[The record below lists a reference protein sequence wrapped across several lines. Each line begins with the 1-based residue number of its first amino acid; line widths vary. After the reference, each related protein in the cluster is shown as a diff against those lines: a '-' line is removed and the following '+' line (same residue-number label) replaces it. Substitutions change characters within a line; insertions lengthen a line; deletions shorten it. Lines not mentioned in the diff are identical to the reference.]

1 MTNSI
6 FRVAVFGAILPGALL
21 AQSSSK
27 AAPQQNKPKLETRAP
42 GATTSPEAQA
52 RIAREVGHE
61 LVMIPQYGVFDN
73 LQYKVDGSKVTLLG
87 QVTQIVTKNN
97 AEKAVKGI
105 EGVEQVDNKIDV
117 LPVYQSDN
125 QIRLALYRAI
135 YGQPSLQRYQ
145 LQAIPSIHIIVNN
158 GHVTLEG
165 AVLNKT
171 DSQIAETQAKMLPG
185 IFSVTNNLHVE
196 QQAADRSKK

>member
-1 MTNSI
+1 
-6 FRVAVFGAILPGALL
+6 
-21 AQSSSK
+21 
-27 AAPQQNKPKLETRAP
+27 
-42 GATTSPEAQA
+42 
-52 RIAREVGHE
+52 
-61 LVMIPQYGVFDN
+61 MIPQYGVFDN
-73 LQYKVDGSKVTLLG
+73 LQYQVDGNKVTLLG
-87 QVTQIVTKNN
+87 QVRLIVTKNN

-105 EGVEQVDNKIDV
+105 EGVEQVDNQIEV
-117 LPVYQSDN
+117 LPVYQSDD

-171 DSQIAETQAKMLPG
+171 DSQIAETQAKAMPG
-185 IFSVTNNLHVE
+185 IFSVTNHLHVD
-196 QQAADRSKK
+196 QQTADRSKK